1 MLINERVLVAVSI
14 GSDEWDFLRFTNLI
28 VSMGHFGGKLSRGR
42 YLVFAPATL
51 PADMQQTLTDLGV
64 EVRIHP
70 RLDTTQYAESCALHP
85 LNCVDDSDDYE
96 VLIALGLDAV
106 VTGDFSSYVAD
117 DVLGARL
124 AYNAAVTDQVWT
136 QAATLLDRLLPAVRP
151 RAAHDGEAHLP
162 CFDPGLLIVPKPYV
176 ARLRMQWQ
184 AIGERLQSASSTVD
198 AEMAGAIV
206 DPILSLSFALLQP
219 EFPVKLLPLSLGFP
233 VPGQVHES
241 CSPQICEPLILSCV
255 MDAMALQ
262 QGLPASGYTSPDAAI
277 RRINALLIAGS
288 SADMDTVDAIPV
300 APAVRRLT
308 QYRDRK
314 RRTIE
319 SFLAFTQGGASPAYP
334 LEVFLEV
341 SNLCNLKCAM
351 CRDFSTLNP
360 RRFIALRE
368 EERGFLDHEAFAGS
382 MEQVLEHALVVH
394 CFGFGEP
401 TLHPGFRELLDQISR
416 YEVVIDFFTNG
427 MGLTEDLCEF
437 LVDRGIGC
445 VTVSFSG
452 ANASDYENVYMG
464 GKFEQVLGGIK
475 CLAEAKRRRGADLPR
490 IAINSLSFQHHI
502 DKLPEFVRMMAGH
515 GVNHIFVKQ
524 LLGEDTN
531 PVIAQHIAVNRPW
544 IEGVK
549 LAEAKV
555 VAAELGV
562 GISAD
567 QFEHSVVGSEEEAE
581 QRRGSFVMGRQND
594 NAGCSNASASVVVP
608 ISELRATA
616 SKVVPI
622 KPAAREEEPMTAL
635 DVPVTEVNELL
646 AIEAP
651 LVPLRSPCMEPFKT
665 LYVRKGGR
673 VKSCCFADGRAPALG
688 DVSVQNGLDIWRGAG
703 FEAVRQGIIEDKYP
717 EACRTCVEIGY
728 GPWSHFLAN
737 LVSDYNLWFKR
748 AFGES
753 FLDDAMSARIAGVN
767 ENAEIAQRQR
777 MMKRSM
783 GLRRAPMLKR

>member
-14 GSDEWDFLRFTNLI
+14 GPDEWDFLRFTNLI
-28 VSMGHFGGKLSRGR
+28 VSMGHCGGELGRAR
-42 YLVFAPATL
+42 YLAFVSAGL
-51 PADMQQTLTDLGV
+51 PAAMQQAMTDLGV
-64 EVRIHP
+64 EVRAHP
-70 RLDTTQYAESCALHP
+70 VDHTTSMALHP
-85 LNCVDDSDDYE
+85 LNCVADGDDYD

-106 VTGDFSSYVAD
+106 IAGDFSAYVTD

-124 AYNAAVTDQVWT
+124 VNHTTITDLAWT
-136 QAATLLDRLLPAVRP
+136 QAATLLGRTPPAIRP
-151 RAAHDGEAHLP
+151 RAVHDGEAHLP

-176 ARLRMQWQ
+176 ARLRAQWQ
-184 AIGERLQSASSTVD
+184 AIHDQLQSAASAVD
-198 AEMAGAIV
+198 AESAHAMA
-206 DPILSLSFALLQP
+206 DPALSLSLALLQP
-219 EFPVKLLPLSLGFP
+219 DLPLKLLPLTLGFP
-233 VPGQVHES
+233 LPGQVHES
-241 CSPQICEPLILSCV
+241 FAPQTCEPLILSCAV
-255 MDAMALQ
+255 DAAALQ
-262 QGLPASGYTSPDAAI
+262 QGLPASGCTGPDAAI
-277 RRINALLIAGS
+277 QRINALLIGTS
-288 SADMDTVDAIPV
+288 SAASDTVDA
-300 APAVRRLT
+300 ASGTPAVRRIT

-382 MEQVLEHALVVH
+382 MEKVLEHALVVH

-401 TLHPGFRELLDQISR
+401 TLHPGFRDLLDQISR

-427 MGLTEDLCEF
+427 MGLTEDLCDF
-437 LVDRGIGC
+437 LVERGIGC

-531 PVIAQHIAVNRPW
+531 PVMAQHIAVNRPW
-544 IEGVK
+544 IEGLK
-549 LAEAKV
+549 LAEAKA

-567 QFEHSVVGSEEEAE
+567 QFEHSMVGSEEEAD
-581 QRRGSFVMGRQND
+581 QRRGSFVMGRRDD
-594 NAGCSNASASVVVP
+594 NAGCNSASANVIVP

-622 KPAAREEEPMTAL
+622 KPAGREQEPMTAL
-635 DVPVTEVNELL
+635 DVPVAEVDALL

-651 LVPLRSPCMEPFKT
+651 ETPLRSPCMEPFKT

-737 LVSDYNLWFKR
+737 LVSDYNLWFR
-748 AFGES
+748 SAFGEA
-753 FLDDAMSARIAGVN
+753 FLDDALSARIAGVN

-783 GLRRAPMLKR
+783 GKRRISMLKR

>member
-1 MLINERVLVAVSI
+1 MLINERVLVAASL
-14 GSDEWDFLRFTNLI
+14 GPDEWDFLRYTNLI
-28 VSMGHFGGKLSRGR
+28 VSMGHYGGELGRAR
-42 YLVFAPATL
+42 YLVFV
-51 PADMQQTLTDLGV
+51 PADLPTEMRQALTDLGV
-64 EVRIHP
+64 EVRVHP
-70 RLDTTQYAESCALHP
+70 ASHADVLALHP
-85 LNCVDDSDDYE
+85 LFCVDEEDDYD

-106 VTGDFSSYVAD
+106 IAGDFSAYVTD

-124 AYNAAVTDQVWT
+124 ACHSAATDQAWT
-136 QAATLLDRLLPAVRP
+136 HAATLLGRTLPTIRPAAVQDGAARP
-151 RAAHDGEAHLP
+151 P
-162 CFDPGLLIVPKPYV
+162 CFDPNLLIVPKISV
-176 ARLRMQWQ
+176 GRLRAQWQ
-184 AIGERLQSASSTVD
+184 ANHERLQSVSPGD
-198 AEMAGAIV
+198 ADAA
-206 DPILSLSFALLQP
+206 LSLSFALLQP
-219 EFPVKLLPLSLGFP
+219 DLAVKLLPLALGFP

-241 CSPQICEPLILSCV
+241 FAPHSCEPLILSCV
-255 MDAMALQ
+255 LDATALQ
-262 QGLPASGYTSPDAAI
+262 QGLPSSGYAKPDAAI
-277 RRINALLIAGS
+277 QRINTLLIGAAPAPAEAS
-288 SADMDTVDAIPV
+288 PPL
-300 APAVRRLT
+300 PAVRRIT

-382 MEQVLEHALVVH
+382 MQQVLEQALVVH

-427 MGLTEDLCEF
+427 MGLTEELCDF
-437 LVDRGIGC
+437 LVERGIGC

-531 PVIAQHIAVNRPW
+531 PVMAQHIAVNRPW

-549 LAEAKV
+549 LAEAKA

-581 QRRGSFVMGRQND
+581 QRRGSFVMGRRD
-594 NAGCSNASASVVVP
+594 EPAGCSAPASVIVP

-622 KPAAREEEPMTAL
+622 KPAGREQEPMTAL
-635 DVPVTEVNELL
+635 DVAADEVNALL

-651 LVPLRSPCMEPFKT
+651 STPLRSPCMEPFKT

-688 DVSVQNGLDIWRGAG
+688 DVSSQNGLDIWRGAG

-728 GPWSHFLAN
+728 GPWSHFLGN
-737 LVSDYNLWFKR
+737 LVSDYNLWFQQ

-753 FLDDAMSARIAGVN
+753 FLDDGLAARIAGVN
-767 ENAEIAQRQR
+767 DNAAIVQRQR

-783 GLRRAPMLKR
+783 GMRRASMLKR